1 MEANKVIQKKLLL
14 RKVSEYFSKNPKA
27 ESVVIHTKLM
37 GPGNTSWK
45 VIREGKKY
53 NITEV
58 KTSKEIFIMEAPVS
72 GQVTATDSQVSS
84 PAMQPRNSVQARQA
98 NVQQFAQQDI
108 ATKIAQLSSGMML
121 NYDTAINTLA
131 QIVKD
136 KSQDLV
142 QFRRA
147 LESGINAAP
156 LDANQKRLVGNILGI
171 LTSISNE
178 STLMSSKQI
187 KGKPHL
193 KEADDS
199 KKKDQPEEEKPEEP
213 EVSNPGESSLETGAD
228 SQDSDVAMLPKFR
241 TEEQMLLT
249 KSLTGQTIKAA
260 DIELKPGG
268 GVLTLDLVGVT
279 SPVKLAWLNNGKVVY
294 NFKGRPYVI
303 KKEE

>member
-1 MEANKVIQKKLLL
+1 MEAGRVIQKELLL
-14 RKVSEYFSKNPKA
+14 RKVSEYFSRNPKA
-27 ESVVIHTKLM
+27 ESVIVHTKLM
-37 GPGNTSWK
+37 GPGKTSWK
-45 VIREGKKY
+45 VVKEGK
-53 NITEV
+53 NFSITEV
-58 KTSKEIFIMEAPVS
+58 KTSKEIFIMEAPVG
-72 GQVTATDSQVSS
+72 GQQAATQQGDPQ
-84 PAMQPRNSVQARQA
+84 AMQPKNSVQAKQA
-98 NVQQFAQQDI
+98 NIQQFAQLDLP
-108 ATKIAQLSSGMML
+108 TKIAQLSTGMML
-121 NYDTAINTLA
+121 NYDTAVNTLA
-131 QIVKD
+131 QVVKD

-178 STLMSSKQI
+178 STLMSSRQI
-187 KGKPHL
+187 KGRPLL
-193 KEADDS
+193 KEAEEEP
-199 KKKDQPEEEKPEEP
+199 KKKDSQEEEP
-213 EVSNPGESSLETGAD
+213 EVSNPKDTSLETSSD
-228 SQDSDVAMLPKFR
+228 SQESNVAMLPKFR

-279 SPVKLAWLNNGKVVY
+279 SPVKLAWLNNGKVIY
-294 NFKGRPYVI
+294 NFKGRPYVV